1 MMDSMIDGS
10 LADLL
15 LMDVE
20 FGLTSES
27 GRPNPQMAETCE
39 RAQVVFDAERIA
51 LASTPMKVNQRPWPI
66 HPSVTVLDAVAEPIL
81 RQWVTRVVECLQLV
95 VWCYSSDAQVQEA
108 LAVPPLLHRW
118 ILEHPAPQRLRV
130 DFCRLDLLG
139 DTLGTVKVLE
149 FNASSPGAALSFGM
163 LNRIWRES
171 HPGAMLDGTAPT
183 LFEHPEWFA
192 NWLIGYGR
200 RQGLSEEDT
209 QRVGIFHSAR
219 SAANE
224 YGIMDAQLRRR
235 GRSPLVLRPD
245 EVERADGLRL
255 GYFKYIPHD
264 FQEPAGWEV
273 FCSRVSSRSLVI
285 PNVLAERFVAENK
298 LCLAVLSD
306 PRFRRLFTPEQCRA
320 LDALVPYSRKLADGI
335 TCAEAIAGRVQFVLK
350 APYSCRGQQ
359 VIIGANTAAAD
370 WESAVRAPEH
380 RGWLVQQRIVPQIL
394 PTERGHCFRDL
405 VVPVLDGQ
413 VIGYGS
419 RLSSDRIMNVARGG
433 KMAAVFSP
441 NRCAEAPARAGGG
454 GVLEDA
460 GNRLPAAGEEPAP
473 QMS

>member
-171 HPGAMLDGTAPT
+171 HPGDGVAAGGIPVPQ
-183 LFEHPEWFA
+183 LSLLLGRQLRPA
-192 NWLIGYGR
+192 AAGGR
-200 RQGLSEEDT
+200 RPAELAS
-209 QRVGIFHSAR
+209 
-219 SAANE
+219 
-224 YGIMDAQLRRR
+224 DA
-235 GRSPLVLRPD
+235 G
-245 EVERADGLRL
+245 DG
-255 GYFKYIPHD
+255 H
-264 FQEPAGWEV
+264 A
-273 FCSRVSSRSLVI
+273 
-285 PNVLAERFVAENK
+285 
-298 LCLAVLSD
+298 LAVRIRTKNSAK
-306 PRFRRLFTPEQCRA
+306 RA
-320 LDALVPYSRKLADGI
+320 RM
-335 TCAEAIAGRVQFVLK
+335 LK
-350 APYSCRGQQ
+350 
-359 VIIGANTAAAD
+359 N
-370 WESAVRAPEH
+370 
-380 RGWLVQQRIVPQIL
+380 IL
-394 PTERGHCFRDL
+394 PIGL
-405 VVPVLDGQ
+405 V
-413 VIGYGS
+413 GS
-419 RLSSDRIMNVARGG
+419 
-433 KMAAVFSP
+433 
-441 NRCAEAPARAGGG
+441 
-454 GVLEDA
+454 
-460 GNRLPAAGEEPAP
+460 
-473 QMS
+473 